1 MKFISNKKF
10 DLKSKYSAIM
20 NSMNVDLKSHYF
32 MQSQFKSSNNSLSK
46 NVVTGFDQKKSQFNL
61 ESESKECLKKEKKDK
76 KEKNNK
82 DPHNE
87 KNEKKSELNKL
98 TKKTINKLMNII

>member
-1 MKFISNKKF
+1 MS
-10 DLKSKYSAIM
+10 
-20 NSMNVDLKSHYF
+20 SMNVDLKSHYF

-61 ESESKECLKKEKKDK
+61 ESESKECLKKEKKEMKDK

-87 KNEKKSELNKL
+87 KNEKKSELNNV